1 MATVNQ
7 YEDAH
12 AEVVLA
18 FSDALRTIRA
28 LETAG
33 DSDDGAA
40 LNVAFETAK
49 KYGWNW
55 EADEEFA
62 SWCLKATEQEI
73 CTEGLR
79 LAIGGVRL

>member
-1 MATVNQ
+1 MATVSD

-12 AEVVLA
+12 AAVVFA
-18 FSDALRTIRA
+18 FADALRTQRA
-28 LETAG
+28 LDAAD

-40 LNVAFETAK
+40 LNVAFEVAK
-49 KYGWNW
+49 RYGWNW

-62 SWCLKATEQEI
+62 NWCLKATPHEI

-79 LAIGGVRL
+79 RALGGVRL